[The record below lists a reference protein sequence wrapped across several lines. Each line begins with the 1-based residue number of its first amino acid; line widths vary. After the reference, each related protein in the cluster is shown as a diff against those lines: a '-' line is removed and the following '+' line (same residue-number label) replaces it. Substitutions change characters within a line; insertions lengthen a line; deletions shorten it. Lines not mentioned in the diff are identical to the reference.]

1 MIAVAGTLAVNRT
14 VLSRPLPYEHP
25 SDLLVPWEESTMA
38 DPTLRNPMRVVSAAE
53 ALRWRSAP
61 SIQDLALFETWD
73 ISAAAQFDLV
83 TTEMTERLRGVYATN
98 GTFELLGTH
107 AFLGRLFSVHESA
120 QDVAVISYGLWQR
133 RFGSDSQVI
142 GRSIRLITGGIDR
155 SSRRFQVIGVLP
167 PDVQLTYP
175 KGTEVWLPRSWD
187 KLTQSKAQEAMR
199 YRAVLRIRPGNTPQA
214 VQSDLERLS
223 REATNSLPPED
234 FRRRMVTRVTSLE
247 DVSFGDARPTI
258 ELLSGITAILAIF
271 ATVAVS
277 TLFLAQIAGR
287 RLQFAVLSAIGATP
301 RRMFRQV
308 VAEGVIV
315 TLAGA
320 ALAVLVLSFILKWL
334 SLNLPAS
341 WPRATDL
348 SLDRWVLSYLL
359 LSAISM
365 GIAVGLVPAWIA
377 SRSGAAQEQGALR
390 GARHTSR
397 LWESGLTALQVA
409 VLVLMAT
416 TAGLLLRTLWSMNHV
431 DLGFVPANV
440 VGAEVVLTN
449 PRYRQPSALEQ
460 FRQELVQR
468 VGALP
473 IVSSVS
479 IASSLPFHSIE
490 RPVAVAAV
498 GDSSPGPK
506 ALAVLRHVDVGFF
519 RVLGIPLLAG
529 REFTDRDRTGAEN
542 VTIISQSLAR
552 SLVGDG
558 DPIGRFLDRSRPLK
572 IVGIVGDVRYSRVG
586 EGPQPA
592 YYVPIQQGPTPR
604 MSLVVRTSD
613 PEQLESLLPG
623 VVHAIEPEQPVQ
635 TIAPVSRN
643 LEDFLQERRFYT
655 LSTTLFSILGLL
667 VTAAGVYGATARA
680 VAQRT
685 KEAGIRLALG
695 GTGASIVR
703 AFFAAG
709 MVPIIAGLGT
719 GTVLSVAAAGLLR
732 AYLVGVGAQ
741 DLAAHI
747 GAAGTV
753 LAICAAVVFSGARR
767 VLRTDIATA
776 LRID

>member
-1 MIAVAGTLAVNRT
+1 
-14 VLSRPLPYEHP
+14 
-25 SDLLVPWEESTMA
+25 
-38 DPTLRNPMRVVSAAE
+38 
-53 ALRWRSAP
+53 
-61 SIQDLALFETWD
+61 
-73 ISAAAQFDLV
+73 
-83 TTEMTERLRGVYATN
+83 
-98 GTFELLGTH
+98 
-107 AFLGRLFSVHESA
+107 
-120 QDVAVISYGLWQR
+120 
-133 RFGSDSQVI
+133 
-142 GRSIRLITGGIDR
+142 
-155 SSRRFQVIGVLP
+155 
-167 PDVQLTYP
+167 
-175 KGTEVWLPRSWD
+175 
-187 KLTQSKAQEAMR
+187 
-199 YRAVLRIRPGNTPQA
+199 
-214 VQSDLERLS
+214 
-223 REATNSLPPED
+223 
-234 FRRRMVTRVTSLE
+234 
-247 DVSFGDARPTI
+247 
-258 ELLSGITAILAIF
+258 
-271 ATVAVS
+271 
-277 TLFLAQIAGR
+277 
-287 RLQFAVLSAIGATP
+287 
-301 RRMFRQV
+301 
-308 VAEGVIV
+308 
-315 TLAGA
+315 
-320 ALAVLVLSFILKWL
+320 
-334 SLNLPAS
+334 
-341 WPRATDL
+341 
-348 SLDRWVLSYLL
+348 
-359 LSAISM
+359 
-365 GIAVGLVPAWIA
+365 
-377 SRSGAAQEQGALR
+377 
-390 GARHTSR
+390 
-397 LWESGLTALQVA
+397 
-409 VLVLMAT
+409 MAT